1 MRIYSAL
8 VDDKEKYVRQAVY
21 LIWSLTELASVSK
34 DNIVLHYTGTKV
46 NPELEKLGVEIVP
59 VERFEGHRFC
69 NKLNQFKPLS
79 KRNFDEL
86 ILCDCDLAILEE
98 PPISNCV
105 MAKPVIYSRPPLD
118 LLLRIYNELKLP
130 YQIVDADIEGKTLRG
145 NVNGGVYT
153 MDKKSFDNIHE
164 AWYNWALWC
173 IERRQSFGNH
183 YMFIDQVAFSMAL
196 ASEKMEYKEL
206 DRRFNFSINPRIRK
220 EMDCHPSIIHY
231 NNFYDEN
238 FNLNNLPSEFEKCNE
253 TIGFL
258 NEQWNY
264 GMEKLS

>member
-1 MRIYSAL
+1 M
-8 VDDKEKYVRQAVY
+8 
-21 LIWSLTELASVSK
+21 LA
-34 DNIVLHYTGTKV
+34 IVPQLCDGM
-46 NPELEKLGVEIVP
+46 VEIAYQ
-59 VERFEGHRFC
+59 RRLLQTTLACIHF
-69 NKLNQFKPLS
+69 NQCLVQGLWTTNNPLQQLPHFTEEELKHVNRGKTQTKSLADYLRLPDSEKKGLS
-79 KRNFDEL
+79 KLSEEQRNDVFR
-86 ILCDCDLAILEE
+86 
-98 PPISNCV
+98 V
-105 MAKPVIYSRPPLD
+105 AK
-118 LLLRIYNELKLP
+118 LLPCIKVWGGYN
-130 YQIVDADIEGKTLRG
+130 ADIEGKTLRG